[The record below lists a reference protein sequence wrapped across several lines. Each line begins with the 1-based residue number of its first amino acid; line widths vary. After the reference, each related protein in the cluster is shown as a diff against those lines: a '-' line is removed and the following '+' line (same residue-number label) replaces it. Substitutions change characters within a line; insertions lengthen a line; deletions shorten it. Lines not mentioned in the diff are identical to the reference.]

1 MDQYPENRREKRKPK
16 LSAYVAIALISA
28 IIGGM
33 IVGVF
38 STIYMNQRFTQLED
52 KGLLIDPSDSSGG
65 KEIVLPKKEDVT
77 IAEAVAEKV
86 MPAVVGIQ
94 SVEVTLDY
102 FKQPSEKGGVGTGVI
117 VSEDGL
123 ILTNHHVITDNP
135 KKLTVMLKDGR
146 ELEAKEIWSNPVLD
160 LGVIKI
166 EANDLPVAELGNSE
180 DINVGQIAIAI
191 GNPLG
196 LRFERTVTSG
206 IISALNR
213 SIMIENNIAED
224 LIQTDASINPG
235 NSGGPLLNS
244 QGQVIGINTFKV
256 QSGEGL
262 GFAIPINVA
271 KPIIEQVIETGG
283 FKPTILGIQGLDREI
298 ASYFE
303 GDINLD
309 KGILI
314 MDVDRAG
321 GAYKAGLRPE
331 DIITHVDGKEVNT
344 MLQLRTALYS
354 HRPGDLIDITYLRN
368 GKSKEVKVPL
378 QEGI

>member
-1 MDQYPENRREKRKPK
+1 MNEYPENRREKRKPK

-38 STIYMNQRFTQLED
+38 STIYMNQRFTQLEE

-65 KEIVLPKKEDVT
+65 KKIVLPKKEDVT

-94 SVEVTLDY
+94 SVNVTLDY
-102 FKQPSEKGGVGTGVI
+102 FMNPTEQGGVGTGVI

-135 KKLTVMLKDGR
+135 KELTVKLKDGR
-146 ELEAKEIWSNPVLD
+146 ELKAEKVWSNSVLD

-166 EANDLPVAELGNSE
+166 EANDLPVAELGDSE

-213 SIMIENNIAED
+213 SIMISESNIAED

-271 KPIIEQVIETGG
+271 KPII
-283 FKPTILGIQGLDREI
+283 LGIQGLDREI

-321 GAYKAGLRPE
+321 GAYKVGLRPE